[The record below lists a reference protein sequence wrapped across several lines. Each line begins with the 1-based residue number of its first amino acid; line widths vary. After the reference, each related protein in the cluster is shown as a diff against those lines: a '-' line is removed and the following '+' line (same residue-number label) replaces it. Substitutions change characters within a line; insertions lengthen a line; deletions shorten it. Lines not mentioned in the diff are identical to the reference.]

1 MQKRNLTKADV
12 EARHFKTCF
21 MINQK
26 RSMDELNY
34 LDISVIIS
42 VTSVIISV
50 IYPRGEDKYQ
60 VGNLARD
67 NHPSM
72 RVDGPL

>member
-1 MQKRNLTKADV
+1 
-12 EARHFKTCF
+12 
-21 MINQK
+21 
-26 RSMDELNY
+26 MDELNY

-42 VTSVIISV
+42 VTSVIISA
-50 IYPRGEDKYQ
+50 IYPRGKDKYQ
-60 VGNLARD
+60 IGNLARD